1 MTAIVESISPSGIFQ
16 GRPAHIRFWAYIGLM
31 VGALL
36 LAFFGGKGYDE
47 DNYLFRLL
55 SMQGLLWCGAGAV
68 LGAIVAAVK
77 NDLAATFAEATVPWL
92 DGAVVMLALMAV
104 FTLFEPHP
112 SMISYEDQSNLVSGR
127 IIMAMNLFFLFSAV
141 CYIVHLFAPES
152 FIGRM
157 ATLAA
162 WGGVY
167 TGGSALLL
175 RWYES
180 YLLLGGDIGH
190 APVSNLYE
198 VFILLFCITS
208 CIYLAFERRYQAKAM
223 GAFIMTIVAA
233 GVFFGIWLDS
243 IGQADIKPLVPALQ
257 SYWMKIHVPLNF
269 IGYGSFAVACG
280 AGMFFLGRNHMEE
293 SGKSWGMAL
302 AVSAVPGAILG
313 YWVAKEVGIFLEL
326 SGMGGM
332 LVKAVA
338 LIASIALI
346 SWGLKFIIESKGDSF
361 LKSFPSLEALDGMA
375 YKSVAVGFP
384 AFTLATI
391 LGAAWAAEAWGGYW
405 SWDPKET
412 WALIVWLFYGAYLHV
427 RISHGWSGKTLAW
440 WAVAGFFVTLFCFVG
455 VNMYLSGLHSYG
467 RLA

>member
-1 MTAIVESISPSGIFQ
+1 
-16 GRPAHIRFWAYIGLM
+16 L
-31 VGALL
+31 
-36 LAFFGGKGYDE
+36 
-47 DNYLFRLL
+47 
-55 SMQGLLWCGAGAV
+55 
-68 LGAIVAAVK
+68 
-77 NDLAATFAEATVPWL
+77 VPWL
-92 DGAVVMLALMAV
+92 DGLTLMIV
-104 FTLFEPHP
+104 LTWLFTLLEPHA
-112 SMISYEDQSNLVSGR
+112 SLISYEDQANLVSGKLV
-127 IIMAMNLFFLFSAV
+127 MTMNLLFIFSAV
-141 CYIVHLFAPES
+141 CYIMYLFAPDS
-152 FIGRM
+152 FIGKM
-157 ATLAA
+157 ATGAA

-167 TGGSALLL
+167 AGGTSLLL

-180 YLLLGGDIGH
+180 YLFLGGDIGH

-223 GAFIMTIVAA
+223 GAFIMVIISA

-269 IGYGSFAVACG
+269 VGYGSFAVACA
-280 AGMFFLGRNHMEE
+280 AGMAWLFRDR
-293 SGKSWGMAL
+293 
-302 AVSAVPGAILG
+302 
-313 YWVAKEVGIFLEL
+313 LEQKGT
-326 SGMGGM
+326 SKM
-332 LVKAVA
+332 LKV
-338 LIASIALI
+338 
-346 SWGLKFIIESKGDSF
+346 
-361 LKSFPSLEALDGMA
+361 FPSLDQLDQLA
-375 YKSVAVGFP
+375 YKSVAIGFP

-427 RISHGWSGKTLAW
+427 RISHGWSGRTLAW
-440 WAVAGFFVTLFCFVG
+440 WAVAGFLVTLFCFVG